1 MTVAVSIAL
10 LSGGSAAG
18 AQESALALEVVP
30 GKLALAP
37 GETADVRVILRNA
50 GASLPGGNLSWAP
63 AGMGAVPDPGFPP
76 LGPNQSHSWLV
87 RVTRP
92 ADAGPAGQLVFSVA
106 VPTGPSGPT
115 AAVATA
121 AVAVEDRTVI
131 GLDDLVKVS
140 VGPEL
145 EDLHRYREEVD
156 FHLTATS
163 TANVP
168 VEIVGIE
175 VDAPSFIDLK
185 PEGCKPSTT
194 AGRVALIEPGGT
206 VYCRYT
212 AAVTGTVQPGAHR
225 AAFIVNLALPEGG
238 RPRTGSVVVTH
249 ELQASV
255 AGESEFLTFLGVPTF
270 LLLPGVLVLAIYRLA
285 ARQWAPDSR
294 IGQLDI
300 KLPEYTALSA
310 TISIVILVLYHLVT
324 GALPGPARN
333 VLAGYELRDVLT
345 IWMSSVFTGIL
356 LVGLPRAAMQFRRVR
371 RTPTR
376 NDSERALLRR
386 LERNGLGLSLPR
398 ADVTLSETVPAF
410 VVQPENEGDTKIWVA
425 PAIGFEFRGDPPDDL
440 TGPFLDAVNN
450 SNIKAVNR
458 LLKEHRREISLTYKG
473 RTALSH
479 PTLVKKELFDSAGA
493 ISKRIMERV

>member
-30 GKLALAP
+30 DKLALAP

-87 RVTRP
+87 TVTRP

-131 GLDDLVKVS
+131 GLDDLVMVS

-145 EDLHRYREEVD
+145 EDLHRYRGEVD

-175 VDAPSFIDLK
+175 VDAPSFVDLK
-185 PEGCKPSTT
+185 PEGYKPSTA

-206 VYCRYT
+206 VYCRDT

-270 LLLPGVLVLAIYRLA
+270 LLGVLVLAIYRLA
-285 ARQWAPDSR
+285 ARQWASDSR

-324 GALPGPARN
+324 GALRGPARN
-333 VLAGYELRDVLT
+333 VLRLRVARRADDMDVLGVHGDT
-345 IWMSSVFTGIL
+345 PGRPAESGDAVPASPPDPDPQRLRAGPPPPPRTQRTRTFTPPRGRDPVRNGSRIR
-356 LVGLPRAAMQFRRVR
+356 RAAR
-371 RTPTR
+371 
-376 NDSERALLRR
+376 ERGRHEDLGRAGHRLRIP
-386 LERNGLGLSLPR
+386 G
-398 ADVTLSETVPAF
+398 
-410 VVQPENEGDTKIWVA
+410 QPPG
-425 PAIGFEFRGDPPDDL
+425 
-440 TGPFLDAVNN
+440 
-450 SNIKAVNR
+450 
-458 LLKEHRREISLTYKG
+458 
-473 RTALSH
+473 
-479 PTLVKKELFDSAGA
+479 
-493 ISKRIMERV
+493 